1 MTSIQLKCTACAA
14 FLFVSGV
21 ARAEMACPDTLSVQQ
36 RAEAPAGWTVSY
48 AEQAPRLA
56 GVTIFDGPPANRV
69 SLKYTRRQHADKELI
84 LTWLL
89 SDSPRS
95 FYLQCGYERTTAQ
108 IASPLPP
115 GVRSCEVVFDRNV
128 SYPGGALAIKRMVCR

>member
-1 MTSIQLKCTACAA
+1 MTSIQLKFTACAA
-14 FLFVSGV
+14 LLLVSSV
-21 ARAEMACPDTLSVQQ
+21 ARAEVACPDTLGVQQ

-69 SLKYTRRQHADKELI
+69 SLKYTKRRQTDKELI
-84 LTWLL
+84 LTWDLG
-89 SDSPRS
+89 DSPRS

-115 GVRSCEVVFDRNV
+115 GVRTCQVVFDRGV
-128 SYPGGALAIKRMVCR
+128 SYPGGSLAIKRMVCR